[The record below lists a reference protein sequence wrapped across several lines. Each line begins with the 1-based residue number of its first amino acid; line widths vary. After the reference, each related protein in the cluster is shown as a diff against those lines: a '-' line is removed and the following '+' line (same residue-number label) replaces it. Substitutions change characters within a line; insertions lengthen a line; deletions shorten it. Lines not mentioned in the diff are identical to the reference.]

1 MYDPTSRRSGGAM
14 AYYESPAAFEDMVNR
29 VLELGMSDIGLNY
42 PTLPEQET
50 TFQRIAAETIP
61 KMKAQFGQ

>member
-1 MYDPTSRRSGGAM
+1 M

-29 VLELGMSDIGLNY
+29 VLELGMSDIGLYY
-42 PTLPEQET
+42 PTLPEQEA
-50 TFQRIAAETIP
+50 TFERIAAETIP